1 MNTIF
6 FFGFARGLVG
16 HCRFVVLEQYYYN
29 KKKGSITLPF
39 PYYYRLV
46 PQIGHLLKPDETLF
60 PHLGQ
65 TIVPLPELVALEEFL
80 FSTSA
85 YAFTKLLVVLVSL
98 IGLAAM
104 LSLFVDPPPLALVIP
119 PALPPT
125 LLLELFLDDL
135 EDVFPPDEELLDPLN
150 NDS

>member
-1 MNTIF
+1 MSAT
-6 FFGFARGLVG
+6 
-16 HCRFVVLEQYYYN
+16 C
-29 KKKGSITLPF
+29 
-39 PYYYRLV
+39 YRLA
-46 PQIGHLLKPDETLF
+46 PQIGHLFKPEETLLW
-60 PHLGQ
+60 HLGQ
-65 TIVPLPELVALEEFL
+65 VTVPPLELVALEEFL

-85 YAFTKLLVVLVSL
+85 YAFTKLFVAFVSL
-98 IGLAAM
+98 TGLAAM

-135 EDVFPPDEELLDPLN
+135 EDVFPLDEELLDPFN